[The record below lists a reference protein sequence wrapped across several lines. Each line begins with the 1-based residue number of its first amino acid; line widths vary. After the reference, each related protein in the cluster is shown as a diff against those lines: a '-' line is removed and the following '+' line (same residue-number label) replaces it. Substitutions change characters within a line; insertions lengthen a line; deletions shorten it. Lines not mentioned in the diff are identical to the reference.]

1 MDSISTFLVS
11 IAAGIALRLGD
22 EPVWFFSTAVVSMV
36 MFYLA
41 HWSTYATG
49 TMKFGLF
56 DVTEV
61 QVQ

>member
-1 MDSISTFLVS
+1 MVS